1 MKKNFLFAGLFAT
14 AMAGMVFTSC
24 SDDDGS
30 NGGGNSELNSLT
42 EVKQGNYV
50 IAATVEASGNST
62 NVLLTADRL
71 DDPNYKVSA
80 DAQGLVNEGATYW
93 VFYKDIRLYALNYHQ
108 GNSGTTQSFTLDAN
122 FDMNK
127 RAKEYELKRFT
138 TYGFY
143 DEYIMTTSTG
153 DGPTAWNDENG
164 YTPQSFLISYLDVN
178 NENVSSNNTNDRAY
192 LSENFLGNGEYV
204 TLAGIEQVGN
214 EVYAAAVPMGLSQ
227 YGCMQKDENG
237 NPHKWVRKDGDY
249 ASLIKTESGGSG
261 SGAYDKDE
269 LQWTQ
274 YPDECWVAIF
284 DDNSLTGK
292 KLIKTDKISYACG
305 RNKSQYYQM
314 LWKVDDGY
322 VYVFSPSYAKTMKS
336 DLQKT
341 SLPSGAVRIN
351 TTTKEFDENYYFPLT
366 DDSGKEAAFLRS
378 WFITGDYFLFL
389 CYDKEITAS
398 DKTANRLA
406 IFKGSTGKLTFVSGL
421 PSTDKISGFGNTPYI
436 ENGNAYIAVTTTD
449 GYPAIYKIDPASA
462 TATKGLTVVATQVK
476 GVGKLAAQ

>member
-1 MKKNFLFAGLFAT
+1 M
-14 AMAGMVFTSC
+14 
-24 SDDDGS
+24 
-30 NGGGNSELNSLT
+30 
-42 EVKQGNYV
+42 
-50 IAATVEASGNST
+50 
-62 NVLLTADRL
+62 LTADRL

-249 ASLIKTESGGSG
+249 ASLIKTESGGNG

-305 RNKSQYYQM
+305 RN
-314 LWKVDDGY
+314 
-322 VYVFSPSYAKTMKS
+322 
-336 DLQKT
+336 
-341 SLPSGAVRIN
+341 N

-462 TATKGLTVVATQVK
+462 TATKGLTVVATQEK

>member
-1 MKKNFLFAGLFAT
+1 MKKKFLFAGLFAT

-30 NGGGNSELNSLT
+30 NGGGNSELNTLT

-249 ASLIKTESGGSG
+249 ASLIKTESGGNG

-314 LWKVDDGY
+314 LWKADDGY
-322 VYVFSPSYAKTMKS
+322 VYVFSPSYAKT
-336 DLQKT
+336 T

>member
-1 MKKNFLFAGLFAT
+1 M
-14 AMAGMVFTSC
+14 
-24 SDDDGS
+24 
-30 NGGGNSELNSLT
+30 
-42 EVKQGNYV
+42 
-50 IAATVEASGNST
+50 
-62 NVLLTADRL
+62 
-71 DDPNYKVSA
+71 
-80 DAQGLVNEGATYW
+80 
-93 VFYKDIRLYALNYHQ
+93 
-108 GNSGTTQSFTLDAN
+108 
-122 FDMNK
+122 
-127 RAKEYELKRFT
+127 
-138 TYGFY
+138 
-143 DEYIMTTSTG
+143 
-153 DGPTAWNDENG
+153 
-164 YTPQSFLISYLDVN
+164 ISYLDVN

-249 ASLIKTESGGSG
+249 ASLIKTESGGNG

-314 LWKVDDGY
+314 LWKADDGY

-341 SLPSGAVRIN
+341 SLRRVQYVSIPPRKNSMKTTISPSP
-351 TTTKEFDENYYFPLT
+351 TT
-366 DDSGKEAAFLRS
+366 
-378 WFITGDYFLFL
+378 
-389 CYDKEITAS
+389 
-398 DKTANRLA
+398 
-406 IFKGSTGKLTFVSGL
+406 
-421 PSTDKISGFGNTPYI
+421 
-436 ENGNAYIAVTTTD
+436 
-449 GYPAIYKIDPASA
+449 
-462 TATKGLTVVATQVK
+462 
-476 GVGKLAAQ
+476 VGKRPHSFAAGSSLVIISCSCAMTKKSQHRIKLRTALPYSKDLPEN

>member
-1 MKKNFLFAGLFAT
+1 
-14 AMAGMVFTSC
+14 
-24 SDDDGS
+24 
-30 NGGGNSELNSLT
+30 
-42 EVKQGNYV
+42 
-50 IAATVEASGNST
+50 
-62 NVLLTADRL
+62 
-71 DDPNYKVSA
+71 
-80 DAQGLVNEGATYW
+80 
-93 VFYKDIRLYALNYHQ
+93 
-108 GNSGTTQSFTLDAN
+108 
-122 FDMNK
+122 
-127 RAKEYELKRFT
+127 
-138 TYGFY
+138 
-143 DEYIMTTSTG
+143 
-153 DGPTAWNDENG
+153 
-164 YTPQSFLISYLDVN
+164 
-178 NENVSSNNTNDRAY
+178 
-192 LSENFLGNGEYV
+192 
-204 TLAGIEQVGN
+204 
-214 EVYAAAVPMGLSQ
+214 
-227 YGCMQKDENG
+227 MQKDENG

-269 LQWTQ
+269 LHWTQ

-314 LWKVDDGY
+314 LWKADDGY